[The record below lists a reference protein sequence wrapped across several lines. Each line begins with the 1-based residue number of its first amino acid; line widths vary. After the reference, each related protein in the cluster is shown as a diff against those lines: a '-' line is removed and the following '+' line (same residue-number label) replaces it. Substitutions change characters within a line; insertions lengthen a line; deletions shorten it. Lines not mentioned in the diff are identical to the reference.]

1 MGNEGWHVASA
12 RNLASGVGP
21 LRWQPCAQ
29 GRGELALLWRLLPLV
44 GVVAC
49 GRLLVR
55 TGRVSGALWR
65 GGGQEGQPGLQ
76 TSWGLP
82 SERVCHLAHVFTLS
96 NCFSLLGKGQCLAL
110 PAVWLLPPASVRGV
124 GLGALAG
131 MAASYQRAW
140 PGLCCWPPSEQSSF
154 KLLLRL
160 ISQAW
165 AERCCV
171 FLSFLRNE

>member
-44 GVVAC
+44 GAVAC

-96 NCFSLLGKGQCLAL
+96 NCFSLLGR
-110 PAVWLLPPASVRGV
+110 RG
-124 GLGALAG
+124 
-131 MAASYQRAW
+131 SAW
-140 PGLCCWPPSEQSSF
+140 PCLLSGCFHRPVCVELAWEHWLGWRPLTKGPGLACAAGRPQS
-154 KLLLRL
+154 R
-160 ISQAW
+160 A
-165 AERCCV
+165 A
-171 FLSFLRNE
+171 LSCY